1 MKIAFLTA
9 GGIAPC
15 LSASIGALI
24 EEYNKLAPN
33 AELMGYL
40 NGYRGLL
47 LGKSITIPDTVKSNA
62 KILYEFGGSPIGNS
76 RVKLTN
82 IDDCVKNGYV
92 KEGENPLRAAANQ
105 LIKDKV
111 DILHTIGGDDTN
123 TMAAELAK
131 YLKENNYNLT
141 VVGMPKT

>member
-24 EEYNKLAPN
+24 DSYNQLAPD

-47 LGKSITIPDTVKSNA
+47 LG
-62 KILYEFGGSPIGNS
+62 
-76 RVKLTN
+76 
-82 IDDCVKNGYV
+82 
-92 KEGENPLRAAANQ
+92 
-105 LIKDKV
+105 
-111 DILHTIGGDDTN
+111 
-123 TMAAELAK
+123 
-131 YLKENNYNLT
+131 NNYDFPSSYMAHIIIVLRYLHKNH
-141 VVGMPKT
+141 VQYSVWY